1 MKTLVLV
8 FVLLLG
14 AAARA
19 AIWQITQPAVSG
31 AGATANTYLEVWSP
45 ACATP
50 VLHHRCNVL
59 CANITL
65 CPPTQHWEQ
74 AVLPAAANQTKCGFT
89 FDIPPGDVAGPWQLR
104 AVTVCA

>member
-1 MKTLVLV
+1 MKALA
-8 FVLLLG
+8 LLLLALF
-14 AAARA
+14 AAAA
-19 AIWQITQPAVSG
+19 AETWQITQPAVSG
-31 AGATANTYLEVWSP
+31 AGATANTYLEAWSP

-50 VLHHRCNVL
+50 VTKHRCNVL

-104 AVTVCA
+104 AVAVCA